1 MSWLAPGA
9 WLGLL
14 LVGVPIAIH
23 LLSRKPPRVM
33 TFPTLRFLRASDLRP
48 TRRSEIS
55 DWPLLLLRM
64 AILALACAALAQ
76 PLFSIASKTAA
87 SEPASTIVV
96 VDTGIWMPGLDA
108 NNAAAQD
115 NPAITDVS
123 SGLANSERSTS
134 HTLFTST
141 ANLEDAIGSAV
152 NWLRTRPA
160 PRHLV
165 LQSAFPTSAVDSVS
179 FARLPSDIK
188 LSLEVTEPRSAASSV
203 PQTANA
209 SLATGA
215 DNQETWARDTIHW
228 LTDLDEQS
236 ANAVV
241 RAVYESGGAVVE
253 VHSAGNTTDSIIR
266 NSNGSWLLSA
276 RDVSVPGHTA
286 DSSSSGNSSESQ
298 HVVSRL
304 VWVGRAQEPRALTAQ
319 EWIGPAARSTEPQNN
334 VQLLTPL
341 LFDAAGNTAVE
352 GLVLNGQPVLISR
365 LPERPT
371 LLTALLLAFSDNPYA
386 HAVRRLDG
394 IDSTRVDA
402 ATLKQWETLP
412 AGSALGAGLTDN
424 LHSGV
429 TQARWLWLAVLIL
442 LGVEWKMRRHSPGT
456 KASSATTGSTE
467 A

>member
-64 AILALACAALAQ
+64 AILTLACAALAQ
-76 PLFSIASKTAA
+76 PLFTFADKTLA
-87 SEPASTIVV
+87 SESASTIVV
-96 VDTGIWMPGLDA
+96 VDTGLWMPGVDA
-108 NNAAAQD
+108 NNAAVPG
-115 NPAITDVS
+115 NPAITDAS
-123 SGLANSERSTS
+123 DSPANSERSTS

-141 ANLEDAIGSAV
+141 TNLENAIGSAV

-165 LQSAFPTSAVDSVS
+165 LRSAFPTSAVDSVS

-188 LSLEVTEPRSAASSV
+188 LSLEATEPRSAAAFGS
-203 PQTANA
+203 QTVNTSPAPRAN
-209 SLATGA
+209 
-215 DNQETWARDTIHW
+215 DQEAWARDTIHW
-228 LTDLDEQS
+228 LTGLDEQS
-236 ANAVV
+236 ANDVV
-241 RAVYESGGAVVE
+241 RAVYAGGGAVVK
-253 VHSAGNTTDSIIR
+253 VHIAGNNTDSIIR
-266 NSNGSWLLSA
+266 SSKGSWLLST
-276 RDVSVPGHTA
+276 RDVNVPGYAA
-286 DSSSSGNSSESQ
+286 DGSGSGSESQ
-298 HVVSRL
+298 HVISRL
-304 VWVGRAQEPRALTAQ
+304 VSVGTAPEPRALTAQ
-319 EWIGPAARSTEPQNN
+319 EWIGPAAGSTEPQNKG
-334 VQLLTPL
+334 QSLIPL

-352 GLVLNGQPVLISR
+352 GLVLNGDPVLISR

-371 LLTALLLAFSDNPYA
+371 LLTALLLAFSDNSYA

-394 IDSTRVDA
+394 IDSTRADT
-402 ATLKQWETLP
+402 ATLRQWETLP
-412 AGSALGAGLTDN
+412 AGPAIGVGLTDN
-424 LHSGV
+424 LHSGA

-442 LGVEWKMRRHSPGT
+442 LGLEWRMRQRSPDI
-456 KASSATTGSTE
+456 KASSATSGSTR